1 MEENNETKFS
11 PMQLLKRR
19 IYAMRNGIVAD
30 ALRKAGCPHRFIF
43 GVNLPQLAEIAAET
57 EHSVEFA
64 ETLWADNASRESMMI
79 APMLYPVEAL
89 TIDAARRLASGVTWS
104 EDADILCFKL
114 LRHAPFAAELAAEL
128 CASESRLARYTGL
141 RLYFCTISANA
152 EKALEAAN
160 IELQRPDT
168 LSGLAS
174 MLAEEARFI
183 LGEDA

>member
-1 MEENNETKFS
+1 
-11 PMQLLKRR
+11 MQVLKRR
-19 IYAMRNGIVAD
+19 IYAMRNGVIAD
-30 ALRKAGCPHRFIF
+30 TLRNAGCPHRFIF

-64 ETLWADNASRESMMI
+64 EKLWADTASRESMMI
-79 APMLYPVEAL
+79 APMLYPIEAL
-89 TIDAARRLASGVTWS
+89 TLETARRWAAGVTWS

-128 CASESRLARYTGL
+128 CANDSSRLARYTGL
-141 RLYFCTISANA
+141 RLYFCTISANSQS
-152 EKALEAAN
+152 ALQAAQT
-160 IELQRPDT
+160 ELQRPDA

-183 LGEDA
+183 LGEE

>member
-1 MEENNETKFS
+1 MEQETKYS

-19 IYAMRNGIVAD
+19 IYAMRNGIIAD
-30 ALRKAGCPHRFIF
+30 TLRKSGCPHRFIF
-43 GVNLPQLAEIAAET
+43 GVNLPQLTEIAAET

-64 ETLWADNASRESMMI
+64 EKLWNDSDSRESMMI
-79 APMLYPVEAL
+79 APMLYPVESL
-89 TIDAARRLASGVTWS
+89 TLDAARRLASGVTWS

-128 CASESRLARYTGL
+128 CASDDRLARYTGL
-141 RLYFCTISANA
+141 RLYFCTISTNA
-152 EKALEAAN
+152 AQALEAARA
-160 IELQRPDT
+160 ELERPDT

-183 LGEDA
+183 LGEED